1 LSKSEFCLDFS
12 APKRRHDD
20 ARKYIIYVLWLIGYS
35 ERSIAITLEMR
46 VKQVAGIVG
55 RSDYK
60 GRSSMTDQERRM
72 LLNELR
78 QIRYE
83 DGVPLDGG
91 KLDKISWDLR
101 PLGESQLRGPL
112 RRKMR

>member
-1 LSKSEFCLDFS
+1 MSRSEFQLGF
-12 APKRRHDD
+12 APPKRRHDD

-46 VKQVAGIVG
+46 VKQVAGIIG

-60 GRSSMTDQERRM
+60 GRSSMMDQERRS
-72 LLNELR
+72 LLKELKE
-78 QIRYE
+78 IRYE

-101 PLGESQLRGPL
+101 PLGESQLRGTL
-112 RRKMR
+112 RRKTR